1 MRRVLQGR
9 ENGAGCRKWPR
20 GMVDLPHPMVRI
32 LKFAKRNLTNS
43 IALLAQRSVRLDRL
57 RWSNGNLM
65 IVVCADD

>member
-1 MRRVLQGR
+1 
-9 ENGAGCRKWPR
+9 
-20 GMVDLPHPMVRI
+20 MVRI